1 MGECQSQVVPRVAE
15 NISGATVTSVIIELR
30 CGGEK
35 RKGGA
40 PKDAYLQASS
50 RVLSLGNE
58 ACA

>member
-30 CGGEK
+30 CGERDVGEG
-35 RKGGA
+35 RRR
-40 PKDAYLQASS
+40 DAFIQSSS
-50 RVLSLGNE
+50 RVLSLGNA